1 MPESQLVVVSIVK
14 DVHEIGVER
23 VDVIQ
28 FGEPIDDASQLFVY
42 GLLHEFDLAHVELSD
57 TLDLEA
63 CRDLGR
69 GLPLCLR
76 QSDVDQVIRV
86 WNFDDVF
93 EVVGHGTL
101 QFLLFTI

>member
-1 MPESQLVVVSIVK
+1 M
-14 DVHEIGVER
+14 
-23 VDVIQ
+23 DVIHFWEALDNAGQ
-28 FGEPIDDASQLFVY
+28 FLVY
-42 GLLHEFDLAHVELSD
+42 CLLHEFDFTHVELSD

-63 CRDLGR
+63 GRDLGR